1 MGGMDRLVGLP
12 SDEVISKL
20 GFIMVDPVVLGE
32 HSYVCEF
39 THVSQY
45 TIIGKFCSI
54 GNLCTLGAQPHKMER
69 LSSFP
74 LSRIFPC
81 EAWDGVQ
88 TIIGNDVWIGSNA
101 VVMAGLTIGDGA
113 VIGAGSVVTKD
124 VPPYAIV
131 AGNPAKILRYRF
143 SPEIVQKLIETHWWD
158 LPLDV
163 IQILPTESVEQSL
176 DMLNVI
182 RKDNA

>member
-1 MGGMDRLVGLP
+1 MGHADPLVGLP
-12 SDEVISKL
+12 SDKVIEKL
-20 GFIMVDPVVLGE
+20 GFILVDPVVLGE

-45 TIIGKFCSI
+45 TTIGKFCSI
-54 GNLCTLGAQPHKMER
+54 GNLCTLGAQPHKIER

-74 LSRIFPC
+74 FSRIFKA
-81 EAWDGVQ
+81 EAWDGVP
-88 TIIGNDVWIGSNA
+88 TNIGNDVWIGSNA
-101 VVMAGLTIGDGA
+101 VVMAGLTVGDGA

-143 SPEIVQKLIETHWWD
+143 APEIVQKLIDTHWWD
-158 LPLDV
+158 LPLEV
-163 IQILPTESVEQSL
+163 IQILPSENVEQSL
-176 DMLNVI
+176 DILSMI
-182 RKDNA
+182 RTNG